1 METVASTDG
10 TSIAFDHLGDGPSVV
25 LVCGGS
31 VDRMSNAALAA
42 ALAPRFTVFNVDRRG
57 RGARGDT
64 PPYAVEREIEDIAAV
79 IGIAGG
85 SAFLYGSSSGAVL
98 ALEAARRKLPA

>member
-1 METVASTDG
+1 MLTAAGAS
-10 TSIAFDHLGDGPSVV
+10 
-25 LVCGGS
+25 
-31 VDRMSNAALAA
+31 
-42 ALAPRFTVFNVDRRG
+42 
-57 RGARGDT
+57 GDT

-98 ALEAARRKLPA
+98 ALEAARRKLPT